1 MILKELTILLRKCG
15 PMNSITK
22 QIKNVENT
30 LYDVEIAIDV
40 ATNTKEQNEL
50 GRKRS
55 KLKKKINKLKRKLT
69 NKES

>member
-1 MILKELTILLRKCG
+1 MRKCG

-30 LYDVEIAIDV
+30 LYDVEIAMDV
-40 ATNTKEQNEL
+40 AITSKEQNEL

-69 NKES
+69 NRES

>member
-1 MILKELTILLRKCG
+1 MRKCG

-30 LYDVEIAIDV
+30 LYDIEIAMDV
-40 ATNTKEQNEL
+40 AITSKEQNEL

-69 NKES
+69 NKEL

>member
-1 MILKELTILLRKCG
+1 MRKCG

-22 QIKNVENT
+22 QIKNVDNT
-30 LYDVEIAIDV
+30 LYDVEIAMDV
-40 ATNTKEQNEL
+40 AITSKEQNEL

>member
-1 MILKELTILLRKCG
+1 MRKCG
-15 PMNSITK
+15 PMISITK

-30 LYDVEIAIDV
+30 LYDIEIAMDV
-40 ATNTKEQNEL
+40 AITSKEQNEL

-69 NKES
+69 NRES

>member
-1 MILKELTILLRKCG
+1 
-15 PMNSITK
+15 MNSITK
-22 QIKNVENT
+22 QIRNVENT

-55 KLKKKINKLKRKLT
+55 KLKKKINKIKRKMT
-69 NKES
+69 NKEL

>member
-1 MILKELTILLRKCG
+1 MRKCG
-15 PMNSITK
+15 PMNSFTK

-30 LYDVEIAIDV
+30 LYDVEIAMDV
-40 ATNTKEQNEL
+40 AITSKEQNEL

-69 NKES
+69 NRES

>member
-1 MILKELTILLRKCG
+1 MRKCG

-22 QIKNVENT
+22 QIKNVDNT
-30 LYDVEIAIDV
+30 LYDVEIAMDV
-40 ATNTKEQNEL
+40 AITSKEQNEL

-69 NKES
+69 NKEL

>member
-1 MILKELTILLRKCG
+1 MRKCG

-30 LYDVEIAIDV
+30 LYDIEIAMDV
-40 ATNTKEQNEL
+40 AITSKEQNEL

>member
-1 MILKELTILLRKCG
+1 MRKCG

-30 LYDVEIAIDV
+30 LYDIEIAMDV
-40 ATNTKEQNEL
+40 AITSKEQNEL

-69 NKES
+69 NRES

>member
-1 MILKELTILLRKCG
+1 MRKYG
-15 PMNSITK
+15 PMNSITN

-30 LYDVEIAIDV
+30 LYDVEVAIDV
-40 ATNTKEQNEL
+40 ATNTREQNEL

-55 KLKKKINKLKRKLT
+55 KLEKKINKLKRKLT

>member
-1 MILKELTILLRKCG
+1 
-15 PMNSITK
+15 MNSITK
-22 QIKNVENT
+22 QIRNVEDT
-30 LYDVEIAIDV
+30 LYDVEVAIDV

>member
-1 MILKELTILLRKCG
+1 MRKCG

-30 LYDVEIAIDV
+30 LYDVEIAMDV
-40 ATNTKEQNEL
+40 AITSKEQNEL

-55 KLKKKINKLKRKLT
+55 KLKKKINKLKRKLS